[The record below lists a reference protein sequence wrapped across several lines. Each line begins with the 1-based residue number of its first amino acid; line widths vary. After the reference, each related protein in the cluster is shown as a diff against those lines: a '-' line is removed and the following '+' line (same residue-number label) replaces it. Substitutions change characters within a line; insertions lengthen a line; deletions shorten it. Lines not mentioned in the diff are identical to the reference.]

1 MIADMNEMQDSNRGR
16 RPIRSMRNQGMK
28 EATKNHVWRKP
39 DINADKWSENPRL
52 AENKV
57 LE

>member
-1 MIADMNEMQDSNRGR
+1 
-16 RPIRSMRNQGMK
+16 MRNQGMK